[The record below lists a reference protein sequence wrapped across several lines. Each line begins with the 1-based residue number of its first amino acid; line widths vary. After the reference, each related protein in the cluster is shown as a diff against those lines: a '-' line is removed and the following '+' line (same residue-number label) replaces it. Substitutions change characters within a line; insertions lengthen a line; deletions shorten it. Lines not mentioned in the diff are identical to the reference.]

1 MKIGI
6 FGATIY
12 NHNLG
17 CQALSWAL
25 MAFLQKVSQKSKV
38 RFDYVIFDRSIHED
52 CNKKF
57 MKQFNLEENQ
67 VEFIIGS
74 TPKFYKVKQ
83 NYAFFKT
90 VSECDLIIDITQGD
104 SFSDIYGDKRFLTWS
119 VEKKLAEKKCRFI
132 LGPQT
137 YGPFNKKRNR
147 KIAMRIIEDAD
158 LVISRDQ
165 MSSDYIAKYTNKNI
179 IQGIDVAFIL
189 PYEKK
194 KIKQERINVGI
205 NISGL
210 LWNKESKL
218 NLKYKTDYQEY
229 INKLLRYLMNNEKY
243 NIYIISH
250 VKNDYIGAK
259 EVCKKYKN
267 LNLVPMFKDALEAKS
282 FISSMDCF
290 IGSRMHA
297 TIAAI
302 SSGVPV
308 IPVSYSRKFEGLYN
322 SLHYEHVVSLEQLDT
337 NESFKKTVNS
347 INDLSI
353 LQEDVK
359 DALIEA
365 NSRITLMV
373 DELAKYI
380 ESIQ

>member
-1 MKIGI
+1 
-6 FGATIY
+6 
-12 NHNLG
+12 
-17 CQALSWAL
+17 
-25 MAFLQKVSQKSKV
+25 
-38 RFDYVIFDRSIHED
+38 
-52 CNKKF
+52 
-57 MKQFNLEENQ
+57 
-67 VEFIIGS
+67 
-74 TPKFYKVKQ
+74 
-83 NYAFFKT
+83 
-90 VSECDLIIDITQGD
+90 
-104 SFSDIYGDKRFLTWS
+104 
-119 VEKKLAEKKCRFI
+119 
-132 LGPQT
+132 
-137 YGPFNKKRNR
+137 
-147 KIAMRIIEDAD
+147 MRIIENAD

-194 KIKQERINVGI
+194 KIKQERVNVGI

-229 INKLLRYLMNNEKY
+229 IDKLLKYLMNNEKY

-259 EVCKKYKN
+259 EVCEKYKN
-267 LNLVPMFKDALEAKS
+267 LNLVPAFKDALEAKS

-322 SLHYEHVVSLEQLDT
+322 SLHYEHVVSLERLDT
-337 NESFKKTVNS
+337 NESFKKTVNL
-347 INDLSI
+347 INDLSL
-353 LQEDVK
+353 LQKDVK
-359 DALIEA
+359 EALIEA